1 MIKGEQ
7 LKIIIIDEGKPIHK
21 FKGTKQEV
29 KQSIFTFLRSKY

>member
-7 LKIIIIDEGKPIHK
+7 LKVIIIDEGKPIHK

-29 KQSIFTFLRSKY
+29 RQNIFSFLRGKY